1 TGSRLRERGRHGGME
16 GDVALNLLHHLVDVA
31 IEHSHRAEPLQ
42 ELESAR
48 AIVGAPA
55 PLLEHGP
62 QRDMREHHDR
72 RLGGFSLEIVREPL
86 ELILAEIAEAAG
98 LQIDHINEADEM
110 HAVGIEAVP
119 SSPLGI
125 LAVALAIELRLLV
138 DEVMLARHVMHVERR
153 LRDDAVGIV
162 ELGGFR
168 QMRDVPGVDHECG
181 FYWERL
187 DLADRLLERADHI
200 RIGGLVGA
208 ALAGADLQEG
218 ELASL
223 GGEGAVNDPER
234 AWHAARDRPQYPGS
248 GPGHAF

>member
-98 LQIDHINEADEM
+98 LQMDTINEANKVNAAGIEPVL
-110 HAVGIEAVP
+110 ANQVGI
-119 SSPLGI
+119 L
-125 LAVALAIELRLLV
+125 
-138 DEVMLARHVMHVERR
+138 
-153 LRDDAVGIV
+153 
-162 ELGGFR
+162 
-168 QMRDVPGVDHECG
+168 
-181 FYWERL
+181 W
-187 DLADRLLERADHI
+187 
-200 RIGGLVGA
+200 
-208 ALAGADLQEG
+208 
-218 ELASL
+218 
-223 GGEGAVNDPER
+223 
-234 AWHAARDRPQYPGS
+234 
-248 GPGHAF
+248 